1 MIEFIKKNIVIAYLV
16 LFIFLSG
23 VASIVAPNNAL
34 ESTIV
39 VDSLMAYLI
48 YSGLYKDK
56 LAAEFKS
63 FSFDNIIYMLG
74 LGIATYLICSN
85 LGYFLI
91 NSGFTQGL
99 ETYQKSINSSGV
111 IAKILLTVMVAPI
124 FEEFMFRV
132 SLLSVVDSIRP
143 KFKYVYV
150 VFVAFV
156 FGSIHG
162 TLYHAVIGTLFALIL
177 SFVYLRY
184 KSVLNTIVLHIV
196 YNVLA
201 VTGLG
206 LYKNI
211 SFGILLIIAITCVVL
226 HKKNKATD
234 INQ

>member
-1 MIEFIKKNIVIAYLV
+1 MKKYIVVIHLV
-16 LFIFLSG
+16 TFVFLSG
-23 VASIVAPNNAL
+23 VATIAIPSKIL
-34 ESTIV
+34 EATIAIDV
-39 VDSLMAYLI
+39 LMAYFI
-48 YSGLYKDK
+48 YRSIYRDK

-132 SLLSVVDSIRP
+132 SLLSVVDSMRP

-162 TLYHAVIGTLFALIL
+162 TLYHAVIGTIFALIL
-177 SFVYLRY
+177 SFIYLRY
-184 KSVLNTIVLHIV
+184 KSVLNTIVLHVV

-211 SFGILLIIAITCVVL
+211 SFGILLMIAIVCVAL
-226 HKKNKATD
+226 YKKNKATG
-234 INQ
+234 

>member
-1 MIEFIKKNIVIAYLV
+1 MFEFMKRYIVVIHLV
-16 LFIFLSG
+16 IFVFLSG
-23 VASIVAPNNAL
+23 VASIAIPSKMVEA
-34 ESTIV
+34 TVIIDV
-39 VDSLMAYLI
+39 LMAYFI
-48 YSGLYKDK
+48 YRSIYRGK
-56 LAAEFKS
+56 LRAEFNT
-63 FSFDNIIYMLG
+63 FSFNNIIYMLG
-74 LGIATYLICSN
+74 LGIAIYLICSN

-132 SLLSVVDSIRP
+132 SLLSVVDSMRP

-162 TLYHAVIGTLFALIL
+162 TLYHAVIGTIFALIL
-177 SFVYLRY
+177 SFIYLRY
-184 KSVLNTIVLHIV
+184 KSVLNTIVLHVV
-196 YNVLA
+196 YNVLE

-211 SFGILLIIAITCVVL
+211 SFGILLIIAIVCVAL
-226 HKKNKATD
+226 YKKNKATG
-234 INQ
+234 

>member
-23 VASIVAPNNAL
+23 VASIVAPDNAL
-34 ESTIV
+34 ESTII

-48 YSGLYKDK
+48 YRGLYRDK

-74 LGIATYLICSN
+74 LGILTYLICAN
-85 LGYFLI
+85 IGYVII
-91 NSGFTQGL
+91 NSGLTQGL
-99 ETYQKSINSSGV
+99 DTYQRSINGSGL
-111 IAKILLTVMVAPI
+111 IAKLLLVTMVAPI

-132 SLLSVVDSIRP
+132 SLLSVVDSMRP

-162 TLYHAVIGTLFALIL
+162 TLYHAVIGTIFALIL
-177 SFVYLRY
+177 SFIYLRY
-184 KSVLNTIVLHIV
+184 KSVLNTIVLHVV

-211 SFGILLIIAITCVVL
+211 SFGILLMIAIVCVAL
-226 HKKNKATD
+226 YKKNKATG
-234 INQ
+234 

>member
-1 MIEFIKKNIVIAYLV
+1 MAEFMKKYIVVIHLV
-16 LFIFLSG
+16 TFVFLSG
-23 VASIVAPNNAL
+23 VATIAIPSKIL
-34 ESTIV
+34 EATIAIDV
-39 VDSLMAYLI
+39 LMAYFI
-48 YSGLYKDK
+48 YRSIYRDK

-132 SLLSVVDSIRP
+132 SLLSVVDSMRP

-162 TLYHAVIGTLFALIL
+162 TLYHAVIGTIFALIL
-177 SFVYLRY
+177 SFIYLRY
-184 KSVLNTIVLHIV
+184 KSVLNTIVLHVV

-211 SFGILLIIAITCVVL
+211 SFGILLMIAIVCVAL
-226 HKKNKATD
+226 YKKNKATG
-234 INQ
+234 